1 MTATRPQSG
10 AHTVKDMREILPVAS
25 RWARDGSPFAM
36 ATVVGVAGSGP
47 REVGASMVVSGDGA
61 VFGTV
66 SGGCVEGAVYER
78 CLEVLA
84 GAPALVDRFAYSDAD
99 AFAVGLTCG
108 GTIDVLVRAVP
119 PGSAAAADVQ
129 LLAAREEAAIATQY
143 TLVTAGPDL
152 GRGSVADGEA
162 SVGESVRG
170 AAVRPLQDA
179 VTLHVGV
186 PGQLIIVGAVEFA
199 VALARLGTAMG
210 MRVAVVDPRPAFAT
224 HARFPTAEVVVDWPD
239 RYLKTQPLGARTAV
253 CVLTHDPKFDVPALR
268 VALVA
273 PVGYIGAMGSRRTHE
288 DRLRRLAAAGVPE
301 TAVARLRSPIGLDL
315 GGRTPEE
322 TALSILAEI
331 VADRHGAGGGRLS
344 ELPGA
349 VHADAAER
357 AAGASGGVIGAALTS
372 APAAPVPADRAASDA
387 SMPSTA
393 CAWMSDAAVLP

>member
-1 MTATRPQSG
+1 
-10 AHTVKDMREILPVAS
+10 MREILPVAS
-25 RWARDGSPFAM
+25 RWARDGRPFAM

-47 REVGASMVVSGDGA
+47 REVGASMVVSADGE

-84 GAPALVDRFAYSDAD
+84 GAPALVDRFSYSDAD

-119 PGSAAAADVQ
+119 PGSATAADVQ
-129 LLAAREEAAIATQY
+129 LLAAREEAAIPTRY
-143 TLVTAGPDL
+143 TLVTAGDDL

-162 SVGESVRG
+162 GESVRG
-170 AAVRPLQDA
+170 DAVQPVKDA
-179 VTLHVGV
+179 VTVHVGV

-210 MRVAVVDPRPAFAT
+210 MKVAVVDPRPVFAT
-224 HARFPTAEVVVDWPD
+224 AARFPTAEVIVDWPD

-268 VALVA
+268 AALAA
-273 PVGYIGAMGSRRTHE
+273 PVGYVGAMGSRRTHD

-331 VADRHGAGGGRLS
+331 VADRHGASGGRLS
-344 ELPGA
+344 GVPGA

-357 AAGASGGVIGAALTS
+357 AAAARACRGLCTPMRPSGPPPRAPGHPTLPRWPRSRPHPQRPPHLDTRPPRPSPPTS
-372 APAAPVPADRAASDA
+372 QRRR
-387 SMPSTA
+387 M
-393 CAWMSDAAVLP
+393 